1 MLIPVGSKIATQRRR
16 LVELAVARRGLIEFL
31 LSLTVAAGV
40 GTITTYLL
48 HKTMGP
54 LWTTMPVAV
63 GLGLMALGYLTFSAL
78 KHKSKA
84 GMDRLFYSLRWQALQ
99 ELNQFNARTKNLT
112 DLDKLSHSLIPLV
125 QRALECSP
133 VVLILPN
140 RHNDSSWSALE
151 AEDSSADSLTIEWP
165 APWLKTITRHHDYYL
180 APEMFALSNW
190 LAGPQENR
198 EFIEEHDINLFL
210 PLKCGSELVGLLL
223 LGPKASGRSFSTS
236 EIELLKQVGASAA
249 AAIEK
254 ALLYQE
260 VRLQLE
266 ELKETQAQL
275 LQSGRLASVGTLAA
289 GVAHEVNNPNFA
301 IAGMTELL
309 LASPE
314 SHLKTAEALQYV
326 TIISEMSDRITR
338 VVQDMLVYS
347 RNEQTP
353 ALVDLNQVAESTLR
367 LTAHRLDGRGIRV
380 RRAYDPN
387 LIAPRAVANQ
397 LQQALM
403 NLVLNAVDAMEPGQ
417 TLTLSTGMANGRA
430 WISCADTGKGI
441 SRENMDRIFDAF
453 FTTKP
458 AGKGTGLGLHITH
471 KIVQDSG
478 GEIEVQSQEG
488 EGSTFTIYLPAADAP
503 ATDFPATD
511 FDDEAAQPRPAPP
524 QQELEPSAA
533 D

>member
-1 MLIPVGSKIATQRRR
+1 MLIPVGSKIAIQRRR
-16 LVELAVARRGLIEFL
+16 LAELAVARRRWIEFL
-31 LSLTVAAGV
+31 VVLTVAAGL
-40 GTITTYLL
+40 GTIATYLL
-48 HKTMGP
+48 HKTMGS

-63 GLGLMALGYLTFSAL
+63 GLGLMALGYMTFSPL
-78 KHKSKA
+78 VHKSRA
-84 GMDRLFYSLRWQALQ
+84 GMDRLFYRRRWEALQ
-99 ELNQFNARTKNLT
+99 DLNQFNARTENLT
-112 DLDKLSHSLIPLV
+112 DLDKLSRSLIPLV
-125 QRALECSP
+125 QRAMECSP
-133 VVLILPN
+133 VVLVLPD
-140 RHNDSSWSALE
+140 RHNHSSWSAIE
-151 AEDSSADSLTIEWP
+151 VGGTSAPSSNFDWP
-165 APWLKTITRHHDYYL
+165 APWLKSLTKQHDFCL

-190 LAGPQENR
+190 QAGPRKSR
-198 EFIEEHDINLFL
+198 EFIQEQEIDLFL

-223 LGPKASGRSFSTS
+223 LGPKASGRSFSTD

-254 ALLYQE
+254 ALLYKE

-275 LQSGRLASVGTLAA
+275 SRSGILASVGTLAA

-309 LASPE
+309 LSSPE
-314 SHLKTAEALQYV
+314 SHLKTAEALRYV
-326 TIISEMSDRITR
+326 TIISEMSDRIAR
-338 VVQDMLVYS
+338 VVQGMLVYS
-347 RNEQTP
+347 RNEQT
-353 ALVDLNQVAESTLR
+353 ATLVDLNQVADNTLR
-367 LTAHRLDGRGIRV
+367 LVAYRLEGRGIGV
-380 RRAYDPN
+380 RRAFHPN
-387 LIAPRAVANQ
+387 LISTRAVPNQ

-417 TLTLSTGMANGRA
+417 TLTLSTGTAAGRA
-430 WISCADTGKGI
+430 WISCADTGRGI
-441 SRENMDRIFDAF
+441 SRENLDRIFDAF

-478 GEIEVQSQEG
+478 GEIQVQSQEG
-488 EGSTFTIYLPAADAP
+488 EGSTFTIFLPAADANPLDTTEESGLPP
-503 ATDFPATD
+503 AVS
-511 FDDEAAQPRPAPP
+511 P

>member
-1 MLIPVGSKIATQRRR
+1 MLTSVGGKIATQRRR
-16 LVELAVARRGLIEFL
+16 LAELAVARRRSIEFL
-31 LSLTVAAGV
+31 VVLTVAAGL
-40 GTITTYLL
+40 GTITSYLV
-48 HKTMGP
+48 HRSMGSP
-54 LWTTMPVAV
+54 WTTMPVAV
-63 GLGLMALGYLTFSAL
+63 GLGLMALGYMAFSPL
-78 KHKSKA
+78 MQRSRA
-84 GMDRLFYSLRWQALQ
+84 GMDRLFYRRRWEALQ
-99 ELNQFNARTKNLT
+99 ELNRFNARTENLT
-112 DLDKLSHSLIPLV
+112 DLDKLSRSLIPLV
-125 QRALECSP
+125 QRAMECSP

-140 RHNDSSWSALE
+140 RHNDSSWSAME
-151 AEDSSADSLTIEWP
+151 VGSAPAPSSTIDWP
-165 APWLKTITRHHDYYL
+165 ASWLKTITRHHDFCL

-190 LAGPQENR
+190 LAGPKNSR
-198 EFIEEHDINLFL
+198 EFVQEQNINLFL

-223 LGPKASGRSFSTS
+223 LGPKASGRSFSTD
-236 EIELLKQVGASAA
+236 EIDLLKQVGASAA

-254 ALLYQE
+254 ALLYKE

-309 LASPE
+309 LSNPE
-314 SHLKTAEALQYV
+314 SHLKTPEALQYV
-326 TIISEMSDRITR
+326 TVISEMSDRIAK
-338 VVQDMLVYS
+338 VVQGMLVYS

-353 ALVDLNQVAESTLR
+353 ALVDLNQVADSTLR
-367 LTAHRLDGRGIRV
+367 LVAHRLEGRGIRV
-380 RRAYDPN
+380 RRAYHPN
-387 LIAPRAVANQ
+387 LIATRAVPNQ
-397 LQQALM
+397 LEQALM
-403 NLVLNAVDAMEPGQ
+403 NLVLNAVDAMEPGH
-417 TLTLSTGMANGRA
+417 TLTLSTGMEDSRA
-430 WISCADTGKGI
+430 WISCADTGRGI
-441 SRENMDRIFDAF
+441 SRENLDRIFDAF

-488 EGSTFTIYLPAADAP
+488 EGSTFTIYLPAAYAR
-503 ATDFPATD
+503 
-511 FDDEAAQPRPAPP
+511 AADCNEGAGLPQSTPP

>member
-1 MLIPVGSKIATQRRR
+1 MLDPVGTKIATQRRR
-16 LVELAVARRGLIEFL
+16 LAELAVARRRWIEFL
-31 LSLTVAAGV
+31 AVLTVAACL
-40 GTITTYLL
+40 GTIATYLL
-48 HKTMGP
+48 HKTMGS
-54 LWTTMPVAV
+54 LWTSMPVAV
-63 GLGLMALGYLTFSAL
+63 GLGLMALGYMTFSSL
-78 KHKSKA
+78 MQKSRA
-84 GMDRLFYSLRWQALQ
+84 GMDRLFYRRRWEALQ
-99 ELNQFNARTKNLT
+99 ELNQFNARTENLT
-112 DLDKLSHSLIPLV
+112 DLDKLSRSLIPLV
-125 QRALECSP
+125 QRAMECSP
-133 VVLILPN
+133 VVLILPD
-140 RHNDSSWSALE
+140 RHNDLSWSAME
-151 AEDSSADSLTIEWP
+151 VGGASAPSSSIDLP
-165 APWLKTITRHHDYYL
+165 ASWLKTLTSRYDFYF

-190 LAGPQENR
+190 LAGPKKSR
-198 EFIEEHDINLFL
+198 EFIEDQDINLFL

-223 LGPKASGRSFSTS
+223 LGPKAFGRSFSTD

-254 ALLYQE
+254 ALLYKE

-275 LQSGRLASVGTLAA
+275 LRSGRLASVGTLAA

-309 LASPE
+309 LSSPE
-314 SHLKTAEALQYV
+314 SHLKTPEALQYV
-326 TIISEMSDRITR
+326 TIISEMSERIAR
-338 VVQDMLVYS
+338 VVQGMLVYS

-353 ALVDLNQVAESTLR
+353 ALVDLNQVADSTLR
-367 LTAHRLDGRGIRV
+367 LVAHRLDGRGIGV
-380 RRAYDPN
+380 RRAFYPN
-387 LIAPRAVANQ
+387 PIATRAVVNQ

-417 TLTLSTGMANGRA
+417 ILTLSTGKAAGRA
-430 WISCADTGKGI
+430 WISCADTGRGI
-441 SRENMDRIFDAF
+441 SRENLDRIFDAF

-478 GEIEVQSQEG
+478 GEIQVQSQEG
-488 EGSTFTIYLPAADAP
+488 EGSIFTIFLPAADATAP
-503 ATDFPATD
+503 DTNEGDGLPHS
-511 FDDEAAQPRPAPP
+511 APP

>member
-16 LVELAVARRGLIEFL
+16 LAELAVARRRAIEFL
-31 LSLTVAAGV
+31 AVLTVAAV
-40 GTITTYLL
+40 LGTIATYLL
-48 HKTMGP
+48 HKTMGS
-54 LWTTMPVAV
+54 LWTTMPVAM
-63 GLGLMALGYLTFSAL
+63 GLGLMALGYVAFSPL
-78 KHKSKA
+78 MHKSRA
-84 GMDRLFYSLRWQALQ
+84 GMDRLFYRRRWEALQ
-99 ELNQFNARTKNLT
+99 ELNQFNARTENLT
-112 DLDKLSHSLIPLV
+112 DLEKLSRSLIPLV
-125 QRALECSP
+125 QRAMDCSP
-133 VVLILPN
+133 VVLILPD
-140 RHNDSSWSALE
+140 RHNDSSWSATE
-151 AEDSSADSLTIEWP
+151 VGSAAAPSSTIDWP
-165 APWLKTITRHHDYYL
+165 APWLKTITRHHDFCL

-190 LAGPQENR
+190 LAGPKNSRELIQEQ
-198 EFIEEHDINLFL
+198 DVDLFL

-223 LGPKASGRSFSTS
+223 LGPKATGRSFSTD

-254 ALLYQE
+254 ALLYKE

-314 SHLKTAEALQYV
+314 SHLKTPEALQYV
-326 TIISEMSDRITR
+326 TIISEMSDRIAR
-338 VVQDMLVYS
+338 VVQGMLVYS
-347 RNEQTP
+347 RNERTP
-353 ALVDLNQVAESTLR
+353 ALVDLNQVADSTLR
-367 LTAHRLDGRGIRV
+367 LVAHRLDGRGIGV
-380 RRAYDPN
+380 LKAYHPT
-387 LIAPRAVANQ
+387 PVTTRAVPNQ

-417 TLTLSTGMANGRA
+417 ALTLSTGMAAGRT
-430 WISCADTGKGI
+430 WFSCAVTGRGV
-441 SRENMDRIFDAF
+441 SQENLDRIFDAF

-471 KIVQDSG
+471 KIIQDSG

-488 EGSTFTIYLPAADAP
+488 EGSTFTIYLPAADA
-503 ATDFPATD
+503 
-511 FDDEAAQPRPAPP
+511 RAPDANEGAGLHQSAHP

-533 D
+533 G

>member
-1 MLIPVGSKIATQRRR
+1 MLIPVGSKIAIQRRR
-16 LVELAVARRGLIEFL
+16 LAELAVARRRWIEFL
-31 LSLTVAAGV
+31 VVLTVAAGL
-40 GTITTYLL
+40 GTIATYLL
-48 HKTMGP
+48 HKTMGS

-63 GLGLMALGYLTFSAL
+63 GLGLMALGYMTFSPL
-78 KHKSKA
+78 LHKSRA
-84 GMDRLFYSLRWQALQ
+84 GMDRLFYRRRWEALQ
-99 ELNQFNARTKNLT
+99 DLNQFNARTENLT
-112 DLDKLSHSLIPLV
+112 DLDKLSRSLIPLV
-125 QRALECSP
+125 QRAMECSP
-133 VVLILPN
+133 VVLVLPD
-140 RHNDSSWSALE
+140 RHNHSSWS
-151 AEDSSADSLTIEWP
+151 TIEVGGTSAPSSNFDWP
-165 APWLKTITRHHDYYL
+165 APWLKSLTKQHDFCL

-190 LAGPQENR
+190 QAGPRKSR
-198 EFIEEHDINLFL
+198 EFIQEQEIDLFL
-210 PLKCGSELVGLLL
+210 PLKCGGELVGLLL
-223 LGPKASGRSFSTS
+223 LGPKASGRSFSTD

-254 ALLYQE
+254 ALLYKE

-309 LASPE
+309 LSSPE
-314 SHLKTAEALQYV
+314 SHLKTPEALQYV
-326 TIISEMSDRITR
+326 MVISEMSERIAR
-338 VVQDMLVYS
+338 VVQGMLVYS
-347 RNEQTP
+347 RHERTP

-367 LTAHRLDGRGIRV
+367 LVAYRLDGRGIGV
-380 RRAYDPN
+380 RRAFHPN
-387 LIAPRAVANQ
+387 RIATRAVPNQ

-417 TLTLSTGMANGRA
+417 TLTVSTGMAADRA
-430 WISCADTGKGI
+430 WISCADTGRGI
-441 SRENMDRIFDAF
+441 SRENLDRIFDAF

-488 EGSTFTIYLPAADAP
+488 EGSTFTIYLPAAADAP
-503 ATDFPATD
+503 AADANEGAGLP
-511 FDDEAAQPRPAPP
+511 QSAPP

-533 D
+533 G